1 MQSGH
6 ADRVLAVAFAPDET
20 ILATGSEDR
29 QVRLW
34 DLRSSKEFRT
44 LSGHERAANALAFD
58 AGGERIASGD
68 GSGGIRLWRVA
79 SGAMLGSLQGTRA
92 EIEALAFSP
101 HGTKL
106 ATGQLRELAIWD
118 VERGEKI
125 GGWPLRSSDVA
136 FSPDGRRI
144 ATGTRDGTRVWDLAT
159 GESRRVRCDGPP
171 GGPTF
176 RPTALRFSDDGSVLV
191 YEQDQGAV
199 YVCDLRSGKAL
210 PFDCHA
216 DSRNSVR
223 VRVPPRAPIET
234 ISYIRADALSTFAN

>member
-1 MQSGH
+1 MPRLRRMKLAVWLCAAAAAQPNAARAQATADDPASRLPRLVEQSGH
-6 ADRVLAVAFAPDET
+6 ANRVLSVAFAPDET

-34 DLRSSKEFRT
+34 DLRSSNEFRT
-44 LSGHERAANALAFD
+44 LSGHERAVSALAFD

-101 HGTKL
+101 DGTKL

-136 FSPDGRRI
+136 FSPDGRLAANRRRRSTQCI
-144 ATGTRDGTRVWDLAT
+144 GNRPHRTTGNNAAGYLFA
-159 GESRRVRCDGPP
+159 
-171 GGPTF
+171 F
-176 RPTALRFSDDGSVLV
+176 RQRQRTL
-191 YEQDQGAV
+191 
-199 YVCDLRSGKAL
+199 
-210 PFDCHA
+210 
-216 DSRNSVR
+216 
-223 VRVPPRAPIET
+223 
-234 ISYIRADALSTFAN
+234 